1 MSRSQYQKIFISRDN
16 KIHSIEPGG
25 RQNRSV
31 FGIAKLLNSLFH
43 LVRWRFRHY
52 QRTFHCP
59 ANKKRQ
65 IKLFHPD
72 PQTQT
77 WALYKKR
84 IRMVKFSSSGQK
96 KRRFRNHQRPA
107 KDIIRF
113 RGGGATRISQPV
125 VRIPYRWWDY
135 AALVKRFHCFASRSR
150 ADLYFVMNCSRA
162 FLTSSSVACSIGGC
176 P

>member
-113 RGGGATRISQPV
+113 RGGGQLA
-125 VRIPYRWWDY
+125 
-135 AALVKRFHCFASRSR
+135 FHNLWFGFHTGGGIMR
-150 ADLYFVMNCSRA
+150 L
-162 FLTSSSVACSIGGC
+162 LSSVFIVLPAGRE
-176 P
+176 PTYTL